1 MYITEQRSH
10 YESQYAVSS
19 DDPQKEHFIDMRGIY
34 TLRQAKQLISKSPRV
49 YVCTKFLGSE
59 YLVKVAK
66 SEARTL
72 LKQYTEETLAARCQ
86 GKPIGYLTKKG
97 YVVLEQ

>member
-1 MYITEQRSH
+1 MYIEEQRSA
-10 YESQYAVSS
+10 YDSNYAVSS
-19 DDPQKEHFIDMRGIY
+19 DDPQRDHFIDMRGIY
-34 TLRQAKQLISKSPRV
+34 TLRQAKQLISKSKKV

-66 SEARTL
+66 SDARLL
-72 LKQYTEETLAARCQ
+72 LKQYTEESLAAKWQ
-86 GKPIGYLTKKG
+86 GKPIGYLSKAG